1 MPRVRHCLMSEVNP
15 SRILVTGGS
24 GFLGSHIVDA
34 LLMRGHEV
42 VVLDLEPP
50 ASEDRS
56 FILADIRDTQ
66 AVNDAMIGCDAVFHC
81 AAIADLD
88 RARDLPRLALEVNVL
103 GTLTAL
109 EAAGAAGV
117 RRFMLASSVYVF
129 SNGGS
134 VYRTTKQ
141 AAERLVEDLSPQL
154 GLRSTILRFGSLYG
168 PRADPQNAILR
179 LVTQAV
185 NDRRIDFWGDGT
197 EIREYVHIT
206 DAASLA
212 VAALDPKYGEE
223 ALHITGRERV
233 STLELLQMIDEILGG
248 GIEIKLCNEPFE
260 GRYRLTPYS
269 FTANKGRRLVGDTYV
284 DLGLGLVEAI
294 KASSEQNP
302 MENLK
307 S

>member
-1 MPRVRHCLMSEVNP
+1 
-15 SRILVTGGS
+15 
-24 GFLGSHIVDA
+24 
-34 LLMRGHEV
+34 MRGHEV

-212 VAALDPKYGEE
+212 VTALAPKYAEE

-269 FTANKGRRLVGDTYV
+269 FTANHGRRLVGDTYV

-294 KASSEQNP
+294 KASSEQNLA
-302 MENLK
+302 ENF
-307 S
+307 

>member
-1 MPRVRHCLMSEVNP
+1 MRDVKR
-15 SRILVTGGS
+15 RKALVTGGS
-24 GFLGSHIVDA
+24 GFLGSHIADELVQK
-34 LLMRGHEV
+34 GHEV
-42 VVLDLEPP
+42 VVLDLNPP
-50 ASEDRS
+50 ASEERT
-56 FILADIRDTQ
+56 FIQADIRDAQ
-66 AVNDAMIGCDAVFHC
+66 AVNDAVIGCDSVFHC

-88 RARDLPRLALEVNVL
+88 RARNAPRSALEVNVL

-117 RRFMLASSVYVF
+117 QRFMFASSVYVF
-129 SNGGS
+129 SNSGS

-141 AAERLVEDLSPQL
+141 AAERLVEDLSPEL

-197 EIREYVHIT
+197 EIREYVYIS

-212 VAALDPKYGEE
+212 VTALDLEYAED
-223 ALHITGRERV
+223 AVHITGRERI
-233 STLELLQMIDEILGG
+233 STLELMQMIDEMLGG
-248 GIEIKLCNEPFE
+248 GIEIKLRNEPFE

-269 FTANKGRRLVGDTYV
+269 FTADKGRRLVGDTYV
-284 DLGLGLVEAI
+284 DLGLGLLEAI
-294 KASSEQNP
+294 RASSERKQ
-302 MENLK
+302 MEGFQ

>member
-1 MPRVRHCLMSEVNP
+1 MRFCLMRDVKPEKT
-15 SRILVTGGS
+15 LVTGGS
-24 GFLGSHIVDA
+24 GFLGSHIADE
-34 LLMRGHEV
+34 LIRQGREV
-42 VVLDLEPP
+42 VVLDLEAPE
-50 ASEDRS
+50 SEDRT
-56 FILADIRDTQ
+56 FIHADIRDAQ
-66 AVNDAMIGCDAVFHC
+66 AVSDAMIGCDSVFHC

-88 RARDLPRLALEVNVL
+88 RARNLPRLALEVNVL

-117 RRFMLASSVYVF
+117 QRFMFASSLYVF

-141 AAERLVEDLSPQL
+141 AAERLLEDLSPQL

-168 PRADPQNAILR
+168 PRADPQNALLR

-212 VAALDPKYGEE
+212 VTALDPKYAEE
-223 ALHITGRERV
+223 AVHITGRERI
-233 STLELLQMIDEILGG
+233 STLELLEMIDEILGG

-269 FTANKGRRLVGDTYV
+269 FTANHGRRLVGDAYV
-284 DLGLGLVEAI
+284 DLGLGLLEAI
-294 KASSEQNP
+294 RASSEQNT
-302 MENLK
+302 MENFQ

>member
-1 MPRVRHCLMSEVNP
+1 MRFSVMSQTKPE
-15 SRILVTGGS
+15 RILVTGGS
-24 GFLGSHIVDA
+24 GFLGSHVADE
-34 LLMRGHEV
+34 LVKQGQEV

-50 ASEDRS
+50 ASGDRS
-56 FILADIRDTQ
+56 FILADIRDAH
-66 AVNDAMIGCDAVFHC
+66 AVNNAMIGCDAVFHC

-88 RARDLPRLALEVNVL
+88 RALEVNVL

-117 RRFMLASSVYVF
+117 QRFMFASSVYVF

-134 VYRTTKQ
+134 MYRTTKQ
-141 AAERLVEDLSPQL
+141 AAERLVEDFSPVL

-185 NDRRIDFWGDGT
+185 NERKIDFWGDGT

-212 VAALDPKYGEE
+212 VTALDPKYAEE
-223 ALHITGRERV
+223 SLHITGRERV

-269 FTANKGRRLVGDTYV
+269 FTANHGRRLVGDTYV

-294 KASSEQNP
+294 KESSDHYP
-302 MENLK
+302 IENF
-307 S
+307 SS

>member
-1 MPRVRHCLMSEVNP
+1 MKSQTKPE
-15 SRILVTGGS
+15 RILVTGGS
-24 GFLGSHIVDA
+24 GFLGSHVADE
-34 LLMRGHEV
+34 LVKQGQEV

-50 ASEDRS
+50 ASGDRR
-56 FILADIRDTQ
+56 FILADIRDAQ
-66 AVNDAMIGCDAVFHC
+66 AVNEAMMGCHAVFHC

-88 RARDLPRLALEVNVL
+88 KAREFPRLALEVNVL

-117 RRFMLASSVYVF
+117 QRFMFASSVYVF
-129 SNGGS
+129 SKGGS

-141 AAERLVEDLSPQL
+141 TAERLVEDLSPQL

-185 NDRRIDFWGDGT
+185 NERKIDFWGDGT

-212 VAALDPKYGEE
+212 VTALDPKYAEKS
-223 ALHITGRERV
+223 LHITGRERI

-248 GIEIKLCNEPFE
+248 DIEIKLCNEPFE

-269 FTANKGRRLVGDTYV
+269 FTSNHGRRLVGDTYV

-294 KASSEQNP
+294 KASSDHNP
-302 MENLK
+302 IENF
-307 S
+307 SS

>member
-1 MPRVRHCLMSEVNP
+1 MLVIMVKKGNRVKT
-15 SRILVTGGS
+15 LVTGGS
-24 GFLGSHIVDA
+24 GFLGSHIADELV
-34 LLMRGHEV
+34 RQGREV
-42 VVLDLEPP
+42 VVLDLEVPV
-50 ASEDRS
+50 SEDRD
-56 FILADIRDTQ
+56 FVLADIRDTQ
-66 AVNDAMIGCDAVFHC
+66 AVSDAMIGCDEVFHC

-117 RRFMLASSVYVF
+117 QRFMFASSVYVF

-141 AAERLVEDLSPQL
+141 AAEQLVEDLSQGL

-212 VAALDPKYGEE
+212 VTALDLKYAED
-223 ALHITGRERV
+223 AVHITGRERI
-233 STLELLQMIDEILGG
+233 STLELVQMIDEMLGG
-248 GIEIKLCNEPFE
+248 GIEIKLRNEPFE

-269 FTANKGRRLVGDTYV
+269 FTANKARRLVGDTYV
-284 DLGLGLVEAI
+284 DLGLGLLEAI
-294 KASSEQNP
+294 RASSEQNP
-302 MENLK
+302 MENFQ

>member
-1 MPRVRHCLMSEVNP
+1 MRFCLMRDVKPE
-15 SRILVTGGS
+15 RALITGGS
-24 GFLGSHIVDA
+24 GFLGSHIADELV
-34 LLMRGHEV
+34 RKGQEV

-50 ASEDRS
+50 ASEDRT
-56 FILADIRDTQ
+56 FIHADIRDAQ
-66 AVNDAMIGCDAVFHC
+66 AVSDAMIGCDSVFHC

-117 RRFMLASSVYVF
+117 QRFMFASSVYVF

-212 VAALDPKYGEE
+212 VTALDPKYAEE
-223 ALHITGRERV
+223 ALHITGRERI
-233 STLELLQMIDEILGG
+233 STLELLEMIDEILGG
-248 GIEIKLCNEPFE
+248 GIEIQLCSEPFE

-269 FTANKGRRLVGDTYV
+269 FTANHGRRLVGDTYV

-294 KASSEQNP
+294 QASSEQNP
-302 MENLK
+302 MENF
-307 S
+307 SS

>member
-1 MPRVRHCLMSEVNP
+1 MRFSVMSQTKPE
-15 SRILVTGGS
+15 RILVTGGS
-24 GFLGSHIVDA
+24 GFLGSHVADE
-34 LLMRGHEV
+34 LVKQGQEV

-50 ASEDRS
+50 ASGDRS
-56 FILADIRDTQ
+56 FILADIRDAH
-66 AVNDAMIGCDAVFHC
+66 AVNNAMIGCDAVFHC

-88 RARDLPRLALEVNVL
+88 KAREFPRLALEVNVL

-117 RRFMLASSVYVF
+117 QRFMFASSVYVF

-141 AAERLVEDLSPQL
+141 AAERLVEDFSPVL

-185 NDRRIDFWGDGT
+185 NERKIDFWGDGT

-212 VAALDPKYGEE
+212 VTALDPKYAEE
-223 ALHITGRERV
+223 SLHITGRERV

-269 FTANKGRRLVGDTYV
+269 FTANHGRRLVGDTYV

-302 MENLK
+302 VENF
-307 S
+307 